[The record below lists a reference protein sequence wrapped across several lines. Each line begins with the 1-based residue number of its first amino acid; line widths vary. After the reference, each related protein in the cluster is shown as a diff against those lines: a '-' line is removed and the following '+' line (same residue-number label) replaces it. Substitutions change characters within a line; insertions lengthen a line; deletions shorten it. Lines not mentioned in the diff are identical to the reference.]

1 MFRYADHGPATL
13 RQIVEDVSA
22 TSLNRYLRGH
32 VFEPLGMADTT
43 LARSEVVQSRLATGC
58 KLRSTGPK
66 PVTDREV
73 VTAGAGGIYSSPK
86 DMARYLAALLGGGA
100 NEHGSVLKPATLA
113 SMFAAQYQPHPR
125 IPGMGLAFWR
135 RTAGGHPVVE
145 HQGIIPGFD
154 SHILAAPDDGVGLMA
169 FTNGASRAVQ
179 WMPVEMSRLL
189 HHLLGVPEDVIRTD
203 VPQQPEIW
211 GDICGWYYLPGPL
224 TDVRLRTIAGAGVE
238 VFVRRGQLV
247 LRFLTPIPALYRRFP
262 LHPADDT
269 DPYVFRMD
277 LSEFGLGPFTVVFS
291 SKPETETMAVHFD
304 VMPLSAQQQ
313 AQRTNPRLWVEA
325 ALALSTIAILG
336 RVFRRTRHHRRPSW
350 AHRFE
355 S

>member
-1 MFRYADHGPATL
+1 
-13 RQIVEDVSA
+13 
-22 TSLNRYLRGH
+22 
-32 VFEPLGMADTT
+32 
-43 LARSEVVQSRLATGC
+43 
-58 KLRSTGPK
+58 
-66 PVTDREV
+66 
-73 VTAGAGGIYSSPK
+73 
-86 DMARYLAALLGGGA
+86 
-100 NEHGSVLKPATLA
+100 
-113 SMFAAQYQPHPR
+113 
-125 IPGMGLAFWR
+125 MGLAFWR
-135 RTAGGHPVVE
+135 RTAGGHLVVE

-154 SHILAAPDDGVGLMA
+154 SQILVAPDDGVGLMA

-189 HHLLGVPEDVIRTD
+189 HDLLGVPDDVIRTD

-247 LRFLTPIPALYRRFP
+247 LRFLTPIPALYRGFP

-291 SKPETETMAVHFD
+291 SKPETEDNGSPLRCHAAVGAH
-304 VMPLSAQQQ
+304 SRRR
-313 AQRTNPRLWVEA
+313 QRTRDCGSKRHSPSQPWRSSAAGSAGHDGRGPSSAA
-325 ALALSTIAILG
+325 ALG
-336 RVFRRTRHHRRPSW
+336 
-350 AHRFE
+350 
-355 S
+355 